1 MLLQNWTCEMLQSTY
16 QQKLNPVKI
25 SYYMVMFRGSQ
36 SLESYVT
43 ISQRY
48 YQPLLTSNAIC
59 IGNNGKT
66 DHSVQRLVAKVKT
79 ECIGQING

>member
-1 MLLQNWTCEMLQSTY
+1 MLQSTY

-66 DHSVQRLVAKVKT
+66 DHSVQRLVAKWRLNALAKLMANLASV
-79 ECIGQING
+79 